1 MSLEAKGPF
10 SPRPSHK
17 PRCVGTA
24 SSSTLRNMR
33 SLGFKGYLPRLSN
46 GIPSRAIPRACPA
59 RLTVVQSLCGLERPC
74 NPLAYFKLDKVVDK
88 LSRVIVI
95 DKPFTTELRDAIT
108 RELRSKGFK
117 VQWRKW
123 GFLVEDGIHID
134 INYAPLTLD
143 EEFMNRSHV
152 VAENLL
158 LPSLEDLVV
167 LKLMSGE
174 RKDID
179 DVKKI
184 LSQAWHMLDKEYL
197 YKRVQQAGL
206 ERELKKTLRRLKL
219 E

>member
-1 MSLEAKGPF
+1 MVMQDFYENTDGS
-10 SPRPSHK
+10 R
-17 PRCVGTA
+17 RA
-24 SSSTLRNMR
+24 SGIHTDLLLVARILAGLGLKVFIIGAR
-33 SLGFKGYLPRLSN
+33 SVMIHGVDLGRET
-46 GIPSRAIPRACPA
+46 R
-59 RLTVVQSLCGLERPC
+59 
-74 NPLAYFKLDKVVDK
+74 DWD
-88 LSRVIVI
+88 IVI